1 MAFVPVPK
9 DLAQVKTKVIFNL
22 TKRQLI
28 CFGGG
33 ILIGLPLFFI
43 FKTMLPSSAAAIIMI
58 LVMLP
63 CFMFGM
69 YERNGQPLE
78 KILHYF
84 IQSRFKRPKKRPYR
98 TENIYAALKKQAQLQ
113 RKVRQ
118 SLTSGVIAR
127 NDAAQPAPG
136 HSRVMAEKGG
146 KTHWPETAKAKA
158 SPR

>member
-9 DLAQVKTKVIFNL
+9 DLAQVKTKVLFNL

-43 FKTMLPSSAAAIIMI
+43 LKTMLPSSAAAILMI

-84 IQSRFKRPKKRPYR
+84 IQSRFTRPKKRPYR
-98 TENIYAALKKQAQLQ
+98 TENIYTALIKKAQLDKEVKRIGQ
-113 RKVRQ
+113 RPRKQKRPQ
-118 SLTSGVIAR
+118 GEA
-127 NDAAQPAPG
+127 D
-136 HSRVMAEKGG
+136 KG
-146 KTHWPETAKAKA
+146 
-158 SPR
+158 

>member
-9 DLAQVKTKVIFNL
+9 DLAQVKTKVLFNL

-43 FKTMLPSSAAAIIMI
+43 LKTVLPSSAAAILMI

-63 CFMFGM
+63 CFLFGM

-78 KILHYF
+78 KILHSL
-84 IQSRFKRPKKRPYR
+84 IQSRFVRPKKRPYR
-98 TENIYAALKKQAQLQ
+98 TENIYAALQKQAHLEKEVKRIGQ
-113 RKVRQ
+113 RPRKQKRTQ
-118 SLTSGVIAR
+118 GES
-127 NDAAQPAPG
+127 D
-136 HSRVMAEKGG
+136 KG
-146 KTHWPETAKAKA
+146 
-158 SPR
+158 

>member
-9 DLAQVKTKVIFNL
+9 DLAQVKTKVLFNL

-78 KILHYF
+78 VIGRQMIETCFL
-84 IQSRFKRPKKRPYR
+84 RPKERPYQ
-98 TENIYAALKKQAQLQ
+98 TNNAYAAL
-113 RKVRQ
+113 VRQ
-118 SLTSGVIAR
+118 HQMEKEVKAIVQSSKARSGAKR
-127 NDAAQPAPG
+127 
-136 HSRVMAEKGG
+136 SG
-146 KTHWPETAKAKA
+146 KNTADPRRKKAD
-158 SPR
+158 

>member
-9 DLAQVKTKVIFNL
+9 DLAQVKTKVLFNL

-43 FKTMLPSSAAAIIMI
+43 LKTMLPSSAAAIIMI

-98 TENIYAALKKQAQLQ
+98 TENTYAALMRQAQLEKEVKRIVQ
-113 RKVRQ
+113 RSRKQKRSQ
-118 SLTSGVIAR
+118 SEVDQG
-127 NDAAQPAPG
+127 
-136 HSRVMAEKGG
+136 
-146 KTHWPETAKAKA
+146 
-158 SPR
+158 

>member
-9 DLAQVKTKVIFNL
+9 DLAQVKTKVLFNL

-43 FKTMLPSSAAAIIMI
+43 LKTVLSSSAAAILMI

-78 KILHYF
+78 KILHSF
-84 IQSRFKRPKKRPYR
+84 IQSRFIRPKKRPYR
-98 TENIYAALKKQAQLQ
+98 TENIYAALQKQAQLE
-113 RKVRQ
+113 REVRQ

-136 HSRVMAEKGG
+136 RGRVMAEKGG
-146 KTHWPETAKAKA
+146 
-158 SPR
+158 

>member
-33 ILIGLPLFFI
+33 ILIGLPPFFI

-84 IQSRFKRPKKRPYR
+84 IQSRFKRPKKRP
-98 TENIYAALKKQAQLQ
+98 
-113 RKVRQ
+113 
-118 SLTSGVIAR
+118 
-127 NDAAQPAPG
+127 
-136 HSRVMAEKGG
+136 
-146 KTHWPETAKAKA
+146 
-158 SPR
+158 

>member
-9 DLAQVKTKVIFNL
+9 DLAQVKTKVLFNL

-43 FKTMLPSSAAAIIMI
+43 LKTMLPSSAAAILMI

-84 IQSRFKRPKKRPYR
+84 IQSRFTRPKKRPYKTKEDELKR
-98 TENIYAALKKQAQLQ
+98 ELERYERYHPGYDEYVIEADTSKIWHDPYAL
-113 RKVRQ
+113 
-118 SLTSGVIAR
+118 IAIIS
-127 NDAAQPAPG
+127 AY
-136 HSRVMAEKGG
+136 HGG
-146 KTHWPETAKAKA
+146 EEWTIDDV
-158 SPR
+158 

>member
-9 DLAQVKTKVIFNL
+9 DLAQVKTKILFNL

-28 CFGGG
+28 CFGSG

-43 FKTMLPSSAAAIIMI
+43 LKTMLPSSAAAIIMI

-63 CFMFGM
+63 CFLFGM

-84 IQSRFKRPKKRPYR
+84 VQSRLKRPTKRPYC
-98 TENIYAALKKQAQLQ
+98 TENTYAALMRQAQLEKEVNHIVQ
-113 RKVRQ
+113 SSRKQKRSRSETDQ
-118 SLTSGVIAR
+118 S
-127 NDAAQPAPG
+127 
-136 HSRVMAEKGG
+136 
-146 KTHWPETAKAKA
+146 
-158 SPR
+158 

>member
-9 DLAQVKTKVIFNL
+9 DLAQVKTKVLFNL

-43 FKTMLPSSAAAIIMI
+43 LKTMLPSSAAAILMI

-84 IQSRFKRPKKRPYR
+84 IQSRFTRPKKRTYR
-98 TENIYAALKKQAQLQ
+98 TENIYTALIKQAQLDKEVKRIGQ
-113 RKVRQ
+113 RPRKQKRTQ
-118 SLTSGVIAR
+118 GEA
-127 NDAAQPAPG
+127 D
-136 HSRVMAEKGG
+136 KG
-146 KTHWPETAKAKA
+146 
-158 SPR
+158 

>member
-9 DLAQVKTKVIFNL
+9 DLAQVKTKILFNL

-28 CFGGG
+28 CFGSG

-43 FKTMLPSSAAAIIMI
+43 LKTMLPSSAAAIIMI

-63 CFMFGM
+63 CFLFGM

-84 IQSRFKRPKKRPYR
+84 VQSRLKRPTKRPYF
-98 TENIYAALKKQAQLQ
+98 TENTYAALMRQAQLEKEVNHIVQ
-113 RKVRQ
+113 SSRKQKRSQ
-118 SLTSGVIAR
+118 S
-127 NDAAQPAPG
+127 
-136 HSRVMAEKGG
+136 
-146 KTHWPETAKAKA
+146 ETDQ
-158 SPR
+158 S

>member
-9 DLAQVKTKVIFNL
+9 DLAQVKTKVLFNL

-43 FKTMLPSSAAAIIMI
+43 LKTMLPSSAAAILMI

-84 IQSRFKRPKKRPYR
+84 IQSRFTRPKKRPCLPY
-98 TENIYAALKKQAQLQ
+98 TQDH
-113 RKVRQ
+113 
-118 SLTSGVIAR
+118 R
-127 NDAAQPAPG
+127 NG
-136 HSRVMAEKGG
+136 
-146 KTHWPETAKAKA
+146 
-158 SPR
+158 

>member
-9 DLAQVKTKVIFNL
+9 DLAQVKTKVLFNL

-43 FKTMLPSSAAAIIMI
+43 LKMVLPSSAAAILMI

-63 CFMFGM
+63 CFLFGM

-78 KILHYF
+78 KILHSL
-84 IQSRFKRPKKRPYR
+84 IQSRFVRPKKRPYR
-98 TENIYAALKKQAQLQ
+98 TENIYAALQKQARLE
-113 RKVRQ
+113 REVRQ
-118 SLTSGVIAR
+118 SLTSGVIAS

-136 HSRVMAEKGG
+136 RGRVMAEKGG
-146 KTHWPETAKAKA
+146 
-158 SPR
+158 

>member
-43 FKTMLPSSAAAIIMI
+43 IRTMLPSSAAAIIMI

-98 TENIYAALKKQAQLQ
+98 TENIYAALKKQAQLTKEAKRIGQ
-113 RKVRQ
+113 KPRKQKRPQ
-118 SLTSGVIAR
+118 GEA
-127 NDAAQPAPG
+127 DQG
-136 HSRVMAEKGG
+136 
-146 KTHWPETAKAKA
+146 
-158 SPR
+158 

>member
-9 DLAQVKTKVIFNL
+9 DLAQVKTKVLFNL

-43 FKTMLPSSAAAIIMI
+43 LKTMLSSSAAAILMI

-84 IQSRFKRPKKRPYR
+84 IQRRFTRPKKRPYR
-98 TENIYAALKKQAQLQ
+98 TENIYTALIKQAQLDKEVKRIGQ
-113 RKVRQ
+113 RPRKQKRPQ
-118 SLTSGVIAR
+118 GEA
-127 NDAAQPAPG
+127 D
-136 HSRVMAEKGG
+136 KG
-146 KTHWPETAKAKA
+146 
-158 SPR
+158 

>member
-9 DLAQVKTKVIFNL
+9 DLAQVKTKVLFNL

-43 FKTMLPSSAAAIIMI
+43 LKTMLPSSAAAILMI

-84 IQSRFKRPKKRPYR
+84 IQSRFTRTKKRPYR
-98 TENIYAALKKQAQLQ
+98 TENIYTALIKQAQLDKEVKRIGQ
-113 RKVRQ
+113 RPRKQKRPQ
-118 SLTSGVIAR
+118 GEA
-127 NDAAQPAPG
+127 D
-136 HSRVMAEKGG
+136 KG
-146 KTHWPETAKAKA
+146 
-158 SPR
+158 

>member
-9 DLAQVKTKVIFNL
+9 DLAQVKTKILFNL

-28 CFGGG
+28 CFGSG

-43 FKTMLPSSAAAIIMI
+43 LRTMLPSSAAAIIMI

-63 CFMFGM
+63 CFLFGM

-84 IQSRFKRPKKRPYR
+84 VQSRLKRPTKRPYR
-98 TENIYAALKKQAQLQ
+98 TENPYAALMRQAQLEKEVHHIVQ
-113 RKVRQ
+113 SSRKQKRSQ
-118 SLTSGVIAR
+118 S
-127 NDAAQPAPG
+127 
-136 HSRVMAEKGG
+136 
-146 KTHWPETAKAKA
+146 ETDQ
-158 SPR
+158 S